1 MQNLKLVLSEILKS
15 FAMGDKNNKYKKEEN
30 DVFSRQVGQKEN
42 LKLKASK
49 EDKRSAWS
57 GLGVVGMIGW
67 TVAVPT
73 LLGIALGIWLDKKY
87 PQTFSWTL
95 TFMILGL
102 ILGCILAW
110 QWVDKEKQA
119 MQQPKEKKR

>member
-1 MQNLKLVLSEILKS
+1 
-15 FAMGDKNNKYKKEEN
+15 MGDKNNKYKKEEN